1 MKTIGVAK
9 WQAALIHAADT
20 IIDNEPYLTEVDTII
35 GDGDHGIGMKRGFCA
50 LKKLLEANT
59 YPTME
64 ALCKATGMELVK
76 TMGGASGVI
85 FGTLFIGGL
94 KELGD
99 GNAVSLQQ
107 LTNYLD
113 AGCEAI
119 QRRGKAR
126 AGQKTMLDALIPAV
140 EALKVQAA
148 QDADIETAFDDA
160 QRAAKEGV
168 EASKSMK
175 SQTGRS
181 KNFQDA
187 TIGLP
192 DPGAISTS
200 LIFQALYESIK
211 A

>member
-1 MKTIGVAK
+1 METIGVAK
-9 WQAALIHAADT
+9 WQKALIHVADT
-20 IIDNEPYLTEVDTII
+20 IVEHEPYLTEVDTLI
-35 GDGDHGIGMKRGFCA
+35 GDGDHGIGMKRGFTA
-50 LKKLLEANT
+50 LKNMLEHQT
-59 YPTME
+59 FQTME
-64 ALCKATGMELVK
+64 SLCKATGMELVK

-99 GNAVSLQQ
+99 TASVSLEQ
-107 LTNYLD
+107 LARYFD
-113 AGCEAI
+113 AGCTAI

-126 AGQKTMLDALIPAV
+126 AGQKTMLDAFIPAV
-140 EALKVQAA
+140 EALKAQAA
-148 QDADIETAFDDA
+148 KGADIVSAFGQA
-160 QRAAKEGV
+160 QFAAKEGT

-175 SQTGRS
+175 SQMGRS
-181 KNFQDA
+181 KNFQDT

-192 DPGAISTS
+192 DPGAISTR